1 MIDLNEVYKLIK
13 DIRHPAIDH
22 TLFDLGIIK
31 EVDVEDNRATVVFA
45 FPFPNIPIEDQLVGS
60 VAAPLVEKGMD
71 FKYKVELMT
80 AEEKDKFMKMEK
92 EAWKGSAF

>member
-1 MIDLNEVYKLIK
+1 MIDLNEVYKLVK
-13 DIRHPAIDH
+13 DVGHPAIDH

-31 EVDVEDNRATVVFA
+31 EVDVEENIVSVVFA

-71 FKYKVELMT
+71 FKYRVDLMSE
-80 AEEKDKFMKMEK
+80 EEKSKFLKMET
-92 EAWKGSAF
+92 EAWKDSAI

>member
-1 MIDLNEVYKLIK
+1 MIDLNEVYKLVK
-13 DIRHPAIDH
+13 DVGHPAIDH

-31 EVDVEDNRATVVFA
+31 EVDIEENIVSVVFA

-71 FKYKVELMT
+71 FKYRVDLMSE
-80 AEEKDKFMKMEK
+80 EEKSKFMKMET
-92 EAWKGSAF
+92 EAWKGSAI